1 MKHQLTGK
9 KAIVTGARGLALSMA
24 DALAEAGAKVV
35 IIRQSSQTVCPYP
48 YVQADLSIR
57 TEQRRG
63 FYEAL
68 ELLGGSVDILVNS
81 AGVQRRHD
89 IEIFPEED
97 WDLVL
102 EVNLSAMFFLCKLAG
117 TEMLK
122 KGYGKII
129 NIASM
134 QTFFGGVRI
143 PAYASSKGG
152 VGQLT
157 KALAVAW
164 ASKGIN
170 VNALAPGYMNTEM
183 NDALIKDPVRSKS
196 ILSRI
201 PANRWGEPSDMA
213 GPCVFL
219 ASDVSSYIN
228 GAIIPV
234 DGGYMCS

>member
-35 IIRQSSQTVCPYP
+35 IIRQSSQTVYPYP
-48 YVQADLSIR
+48 CVQADLSIR

-68 ELLGGSVDILVNS
+68 ELLDGSVDILVNS

-157 KALAVAW
+157 KALAVTW